1 MKKIALIAAM
11 ALVVAACG
19 GGSEADPGAG
29 LNSEEKLA
37 AQEFA
42 VGFREGF
49 DDQGDGVT
57 VSENQAVCVGE
68 KYVGAFGIT
77 RLEEI
82 GTGSDDP
89 NFTVPVDEARQMASL
104 FLDCVP
110 MRDMIIESLS
120 GQGSEMT
127 EGQIACFSDA
137 FTDEVLED
145 MLVVTFA
152 GEDAAPEAQASL
164 VAAMFSCFNA

>member
-19 GGSEADPGAG
+19 GGSGAGSGGG

-49 DDQGDGVT
+49 DDQGDGVS
-57 VSENQAVCVGE
+57 VSEDQAVCVGE
-68 KYVGAFGIT
+68 KYVGAFGIA

-89 NFTVPVDEARQMASL
+89 NFTVPVDEARQMAGL

-110 MRDMIIESLS
+110 MRDMIIDSFSAE
-120 GQGSEMT
+120 GADMT
-127 EGQIACFSDA
+127 EGQIACFSEA

-152 GEDAAPEAQASL
+152 GEDAAPDAQASL
-164 VAAMFSCFNA
+164 IGAMFSCFDA